1 MSRGKRVPFACPQ
14 TPEAPLSLPAR
25 EELRT
30 LFQSRAKLSPVCRAV
45 AGLEGTSQQA
55 QQRSCAVRRM
65 FASSLAAVKRKA
77 PCSQIKLQMVSG
89 ALFSWGGSPPTRPQG
104 ELSRRTSSEL
114 SSRPEGTGSQ
124 PPTLHRGRS

>member
-1 MSRGKRVPFACPQ
+1 MP
-14 TPEAPLSLPAR
+14 TR

-55 QQRSCAVRRM
+55 QQRSCAVRRT

-89 ALFSWGGSPPTRPQG
+89 ALFSWGGGPPPAPRVSYPG
-104 ELSRRTSSEL
+104 APAL
-114 SSRPEGTGSQ
+114 SSPAGLKGQ
-124 PPTLHRGRS
+124 AANPHAPPRKKLRLRAAQ